1 MKPKLL
7 FWIDQGLFHYGLAKF
22 IQENLD
28 CQMYSIF
35 EVTENEK
42 KFFESQQIV
51 NFEKSWFFHDNILKQ
66 NSALDLEYLEKI
78 EKKYNLDLQLI
89 VFNDR
94 IFYHFNSYYKFSRN
108 EILCIL
114 QDEIKFF
121 ESILDEIKPDFL
133 IIFETHQ
140 QHNHIFY
147 EICKARGI
155 EIIIPVGSRIGI
167 NPKSSL
173 KHGSRWYLSDDTD
186 QCLPL
191 PNENNNS
198 INEIKNN
205 SFTDAK
211 FSHEFQK
218 STTKYLKAALKYFFT
233 EENNIKTHYSYFGRS
248 KIKVIFKM
256 LHYELRKK
264 YRENFMEK
272 NLNYEI
278 NDKLKIVYF
287 PMHQEE
293 ERILLIG
300 APFYTNQFELIRN
313 ISNSLPVGYV
323 LAVKDHSVMNVRGWR
338 GVREV
343 KQIMGLPN
351 VIMFHHSV
359 DSTELI
365 KKSKLVISIRGTT
378 SIEAAFYQKPSIV
391 FGKVG
396 MYEISTM
403 TIVDSLKN
411 LPKIIKN
418 SLTQKVNEDEIKK
431 YEKTVY
437 ENTFEFPMYQIG
449 NAFEDE
455 FKMGGYYANV
465 KIESEKIIKFLKK
478 YEKELTFLALKHIEK
493 INNHKKILRDSNQN

>member
-7 FWIDQGLFHYGLAKF
+7 FWIDQALLHYGLAKF

-28 CQMYSIF
+28 CKMYSIF
-35 EVTENEK
+35 EVTENAK
-42 KFFESQQIV
+42 KFFNNQNIV
-51 NFEKSWFFHDNILKQ
+51 NFEKSWFFHDNILKG
-66 NSALDLEYLEKI
+66 SSDLDLDYLEKI

-89 VFNDR
+89 AFNDR
-94 IFYHFNSYYKFSRN
+94 IFYNFNSYYKFSRN
-108 EILCIL
+108 EILRIL
-114 QDEIKFF
+114 QDEIRFF
-121 ESILDEIKPDFL
+121 ESVLDEIEPDFL

-155 EIIIPVGSRIGI
+155 EIIIPVGSRVGI

-173 KHGSRWYLSDDTD
+173 KHGNRWYLSNDID

-191 PNENNNS
+191 PNESTNLNDES
-198 INEIKNN
+198 EIKNN
-205 SFTDAK
+205 SFTEEK
-211 FSHEFQK
+211 FSYEFQK

-264 YRENFMEK
+264 YRKSFMK
-272 NLNYEI
+272 NNLTYEI
-278 NDKLKIVYF
+278 NDKLKLVYF
-287 PMHQEE
+287 PLHQEE

-323 LAVKDHSVMNVRGWR
+323 LAVKDHTVMDVRGWR
-338 GVREV
+338 GVREI

-378 SIEAAFYQKPSIV
+378 SIEAAFYQKPSIA

-411 LPKIIKN
+411 LPEIIKN
-418 SLTQKVNEDEIKK
+418 SLTQKVDENEITR

-437 ENTFEFPMYQIG
+437 ENTFEFPLYQIG
-449 NAFEDE
+449 NAFENE
-455 FKMGGYYANV
+455 FKMGGYYANLE
-465 KIESEKIIKFLKK
+465 IESEKILKFLKK
-478 YEKELTFLALKHIEK
+478 YEKELTFLAMKHVDK
-493 INNHKKILRDSNQN
+493 INSSK

>member
-7 FWIDQGLFHYGLAKF
+7 FWIDQALLHYGLAKF

-28 CQMYSIF
+28 CEMYSIF
-35 EVTENEK
+35 EVTENAK
-42 KFFESQQIV
+42 KFFNSQKIV
-51 NFEKSWFFHDNILKQ
+51 NFEKSWFFHDNILKG
-66 NSALDLEYLEKI
+66 NSNLDLEYLAKM

-89 VFNDR
+89 AFNDR

-121 ESILDEIKPDFL
+121 ESVLDEVKPDFL

-155 EIIIPVGSRIGI
+155 VIIIPVASRIGI

-173 KHGSRWYLSDDTD
+173 KHGNRWYLADDID
-186 QCLPL
+186 QCIPL
-191 PNENNNS
+191 PDNNNNL
-198 INEIKNN
+198 IEKEKLENN
-205 SFTDAK
+205 SFTDEK
-211 FSHEFQK
+211 FSREFQK
-218 STTKYLKAALKYFFT
+218 STIKYVKAGLKYFFT
-233 EENNIKTHYSYFGRS
+233 KENNIKTHYSYFGRS
-248 KIKVIFKM
+248 KIKVIFKT

-264 YRENFMEK
+264 YRKQFMDK
-272 NLNYEI
+272 NLNYKI
-278 NDKLKIVYF
+278 NDKQNLVYF
-287 PMHQEE
+287 PLHQEE

-300 APFYTNQFELIRN
+300 APFYTNQFEIIRN

-338 GVREV
+338 GVKEV
-343 KQIMGLPN
+343 KQIMELPN

-359 DSTELI
+359 DSSELI

-378 SIEAAFYQKPSIV
+378 SIEAIFYKKPSIV
-391 FGKVG
+391 FEKVG

-403 TIVDSLKN
+403 TILDSLTD
-411 LPKIIKN
+411 LPKTIRN
-418 SLTQKVNEDEIKK
+418 SLMKKVNEDEVKR

-437 ENTFEFPMYQIG
+437 ENTFEFPMYQIA

-465 KIESEKIIKFLKK
+465 EIESDKIIKFLKK
-478 YEKELTFLALKHIEK
+478 YEKELTFFAMKHVER
-493 INNHKKILRDSNQN
+493 INSSK